1 VLLVPLLR
9 ETLLPGE
16 RRPIDVL
23 GIDRELSSHLATLG
37 SGAEVC
43 TITIAS
49 AVEVPSLVGGRF
61 GTVAVVERGEASAAA
76 PNGPVLLRGMRR
88 ASIASAK
95 IEAKRAAATLVVH
108 DDADD
113 LVPAASAAASIL
125 RAIAEGALPEAATWR
140 TSLDESLA
148 ALARAVCPP
157 DERGSLV
164 SAERA
169 AMLARLETTL
179 KATRPARDAAV
190 ALEKVASTL
199 PTGNADASA
208 AAEPVPVPETQRRR
222 LWAQVVEIQRKLDLY
237 DLDKHELGSDIARL
251 AKRLSQAGLR
261 DEAKAVADRELR
273 LLRGIDASHHDY
285 STIFSHLDLISRLPW
300 HTSTAA
306 SLDLANVQAMLDASH
321 AGLDRAKTRIL
332 EYLAVKKL
340 GGTGASTVLCFG
352 GPPGVGKTTIA
363 SAIAKALGRPFVRVA
378 LGGVHDESEIRGH
391 RRTYTAA
398 NEGRILAGMAQCTTN
413 DPVMLLDEIDK
424 LGTERAR
431 SPMAALLEVLDPEQH
446 THFVDNFLSVPYD
459 LSNVL
464 FVCTANDLGR
474 IDPVLR
480 DRLEVIELDGYT
492 VNEKLD
498 IAAAHLLG
506 RLATEHGTDRL
517 DVPRDTMAWLVERY
531 TREGGVRELKRVLAR
546 LYRTR
551 ALALAK
557 LEEGVTRP
565 TPETLTPQEAERVLG
580 PARYREPAATSSL
593 PPGVVLG
600 LATSQ
605 SQGSLLRV
613 EVATAPSKAKAKGEV
628 VLTGSLGEVM
638 RESVRTVLGRLRTN
652 AQAYGL
658 DDEAFHRDV
667 YVHLPDAA
675 TPKDGPSAGCALFA
689 AVLSALLGTPARAD
703 VAITGE
709 LSLTGEVL
717 AVGGIRAKVIAAERA
732 GLRVVVVPE
741 ENRADVP
748 PGLTIEVVYAVR
760 DTDVARVLLDR
771 DVHGASS
778 ERRPTKSPANA
789 STTKAVRPAPSPR
802 TRGRA

>member
-1 VLLVPLLR
+1 
-9 ETLLPGE
+9 
-16 RRPIDVL
+16 
-23 GIDRELSSHLATLG
+23 
-37 SGAEVC
+37 
-43 TITIAS
+43 
-49 AVEVPSLVGGRF
+49 
-61 GTVAVVERGEASAAA
+61 
-76 PNGPVLLRGMRR
+76 
-88 ASIASAK
+88 
-95 IEAKRAAATLVVH
+95 
-108 DDADD
+108 
-113 LVPAASAAASIL
+113 
-125 RAIAEGALPEAATWR
+125 
-140 TSLDESLA
+140 
-148 ALARAVCPP
+148 
-157 DERGSLV
+157 
-164 SAERA
+164 
-169 AMLARLETTL
+169 
-179 KATRPARDAAV
+179 
-190 ALEKVASTL
+190 
-199 PTGNADASA
+199 
-208 AAEPVPVPETQRRR
+208 
-222 LWAQVVEIQRKLDLY
+222 
-237 DLDKHELGSDIARL
+237 
-251 AKRLSQAGLR
+251 
-261 DEAKAVADRELR
+261 
-273 LLRGIDASHHDY
+273 
-285 STIFSHLDLISRLPW
+285 
-300 HTSTAA
+300 
-306 SLDLANVQAMLDASH
+306 
-321 AGLDRAKTRIL
+321 
-332 EYLAVKKL
+332 
-340 GGTGASTVLCFG
+340 
-352 GPPGVGKTTIA
+352 
-363 SAIAKALGRPFVRVA
+363 
-378 LGGVHDESEIRGH
+378 
-391 RRTYTAA
+391 
-398 NEGRILAGMAQCTTN
+398 
-413 DPVMLLDEIDK
+413 
-424 LGTERAR
+424 
-431 SPMAALLEVLDPEQH
+431 
-446 THFVDNFLSVPYD
+446 VPYD